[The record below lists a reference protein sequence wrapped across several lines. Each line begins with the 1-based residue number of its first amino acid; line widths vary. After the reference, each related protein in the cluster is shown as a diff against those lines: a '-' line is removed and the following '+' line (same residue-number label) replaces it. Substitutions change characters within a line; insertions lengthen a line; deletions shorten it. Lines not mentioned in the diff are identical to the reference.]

1 MSPDVDVGGVGGDVR
16 TYCPPDVD
24 VGGVG
29 GLSERNVPRC

>member
-1 MSPDVDVGGVGGDVR
+1 MSPDVDVGGVGGCQNVMS
-16 TYCPPDVD
+16 PDVD